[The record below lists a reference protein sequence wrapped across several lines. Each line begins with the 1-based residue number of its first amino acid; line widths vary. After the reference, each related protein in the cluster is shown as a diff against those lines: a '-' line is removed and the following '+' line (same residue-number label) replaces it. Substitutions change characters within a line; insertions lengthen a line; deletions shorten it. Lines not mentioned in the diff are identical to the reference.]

1 MNDLMVNPDD
11 LAIAVIDVQ
20 PGFLDGWMAGPSEP
34 MLARI
39 ELLFGL
45 ATVYDLPLLATF
57 EQPVEKKGW
66 LPPRLEPYFPAHGQ
80 RYTKQTFNCCG
91 EPSILAAI
99 EALDRSQIAV
109 AGGET
114 DVCVLQSV
122 LGLITAGKQVFL
134 LEDALFSS
142 EPNVGPAI
150 RRMERRRSHSFNCQ
164 NALLRAASLGCRL
177 PPGAGLPATN
187 AGAVAARARETAAV
201 RASLSA
207 SPPVAGCGHRGQAI
221 GLRAQVVKGHPGREL
236 RHAENLCKLP

>member
-11 LAIAVIDVQ
+11 LAIVVIDVQ

-34 MLARI
+34 VLARI

-80 RYTKQTFNCCG
+80 RHTKETFNCCG

-99 EALDRSQIAV
+99 EALDRSHIAV

-142 EPNVGPAI
+142 EPNAGPAI
-150 RRMERRRSHSFNCQ
+150 RRMERAGAIPSTVKTLYYELRRS
-164 NALLRAASLGCRL
+164 
-177 PPGAGLPATN
+177 
-187 AGAVAARARETAAV
+187 VAAFRPEQVFPQRV
-201 RASLSA
+201 
-207 SPPVAGCGHRGQAI
+207 P
-221 GLRAQVVKGHPGREL
+221 GLLLPEP
-236 RHAENLCKLP
+236 EKLPLSVPV

>member
-1 MNDLMVNPDD
+1 VNDLMVVPDQ
-11 LAIAVIDVQ
+11 LAIVVIDVQ

-34 MLARI
+34 VLARI

-66 LPPRLEPYFPAHGQ
+66 LPPRLEPYVPAHGQ
-80 RYTKQTFNCCG
+80 RHTKQTFNCCG
-91 EPSILAAI
+91 EPSILEAI
-99 EALDRSQIAV
+99 EGLGRPQIAV

-122 LGLITAGKQVFL
+122 LGLIAAGKQIFL

-150 RRMERRRSHSFNCQ
+150 RRMERAGAIPSTVKTLYYELRRS
-164 NALLRAASLGCRL
+164 
-177 PPGAGLPATN
+177 
-187 AGAVAARARETAAV
+187 VAAFRPEQVFPQRM
-201 RASLSA
+201 
-207 SPPVAGCGHRGQAI
+207 P
-221 GLRAQVVKGHPGREL
+221 GLVLPEP
-236 RHAENLCKLP
+236 EKLPESAPV